1 MNIKERVKMIRS
13 MCTIVNSFGDEDLT
27 DVWITHG
34 VADGDEDKDDDYLL
48 EMYGKENFADVMA
61 CFCRIMNYGINS
73 EEVDKESR
81 KKGNGIIGCDGVFS
95 KKQEYEVSK
104 ADTDFRTEDCLW

>member
-61 CFCRIMNYGINS
+61 CFCRIMKYGINS
-73 EEVDKESR
+73 VDEESR
-81 KKGNGIIGCDGVFS
+81 KKGNGIISCDGVFS